1 MRTSKPISTISYNS
15 PQFLQ
20 AKLEEFTRNHVLS
33 AWFFVQHRAEKDE
46 RKDHIHVY
54 AVPNKMLD
62 TMCLQDALRELDPSN
77 PSKPLGCIDFCS
89 SKSDDAALYFSH
101 DEDYLAWKGERREY
115 HYGYD
120 EFTYSDADW
129 FEDIVY
135 HAYHASDFASKSKVI
150 KALREGVSPVDI
162 VMTGLAPI
170 QMATSLRALVQ
181 MAREEQEPVERN
193 GRRKHE

>member
-15 PQFLQ
+15 PDFLRS
-20 AKLEEFTRNHVLS
+20 KLEEFTRNHVLS
-33 AWFFVQHRAEKDE
+33 SWFFVQHRAEKDE

-54 AVPNKMLD
+54 CVPNKMLD
-62 TMCLQDALRELDPSN
+62 TMCLQDALRELDADN
-77 PSKPLGCIDFCS
+77 PTKPLGCIDFCS
-89 SKSDDAALYFSH
+89 SKADDACLYFAH
-101 DEDYLAWKGERREY
+101 DEDYLAWKGEKREF

-129 FEDIVY
+129 FEDVVF
-135 HAYHASDFASKSKVI
+135 HAYHASEFASKSKVI
-150 KALREGVSPVDI
+150 KALKEGVSPVDI

-181 MAREEQEPVERN
+181 MARDEQEDVYRN
-193 GRRKHE
+193 GRKNHE

>member
-15 PQFLQ
+15 PAFLQ

-62 TMCLQDALRELDPSN
+62 TMSLQDALRELDPSN
-77 PSKPLGCIDFCS
+77 PSKALGCIDFCS
-89 SKSDDAALYFSH
+89 SKADDACLYFSH
-101 DEDYLAWKGERREY
+101 DEAYLSWKGEKREF
-115 HYGYD
+115 HYGFD

-129 FEDIVY
+129 FEDVVY

-150 KALREGVSPVDI
+150 KALREGVSPADI
-162 VMTGLAPI
+162 VMTGLAPL

-181 MAREEQEPVERN
+181 MWREDNDVMTRG
-193 GRRKHE
+193 GRKGHK